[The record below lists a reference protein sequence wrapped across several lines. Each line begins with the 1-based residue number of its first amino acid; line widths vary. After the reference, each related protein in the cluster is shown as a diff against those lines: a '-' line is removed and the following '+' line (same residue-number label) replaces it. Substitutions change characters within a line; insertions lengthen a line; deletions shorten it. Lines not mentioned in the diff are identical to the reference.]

1 MESTILN
8 KKAIDPVCGMN
19 VPMVAGT
26 PLSNYDGVKHYFCAE
41 TCRTSFEANPQ
52 KYLGASLPKKKG
64 FWQRYLD
71 RLNKATGG
79 KPPSC
84 CG

>member
-1 MESTILN
+1 MATLTN
-8 KKAIDPVCGMN
+8 QRKVVDPVCGMAVRPHTAAAQTN
-19 VPMVAGT
+19 HNGQQI
-26 PLSNYDGVKHYFCAE
+26 YFCAQACKE
-41 TCRTSFEANPQ
+41 AFEADPG
-52 KYLGASLPKKKG
+52 KYKLSKSKG

-84 CG
+84 CS